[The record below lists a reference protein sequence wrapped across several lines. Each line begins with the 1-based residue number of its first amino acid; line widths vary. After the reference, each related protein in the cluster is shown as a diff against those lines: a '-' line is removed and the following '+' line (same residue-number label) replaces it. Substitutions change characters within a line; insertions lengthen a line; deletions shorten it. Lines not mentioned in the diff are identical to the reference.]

1 MTITLRSS
9 KSTALTFNEMDGNF
23 TDLDTRL
30 DVVEANYI
38 KTFNGLTATSNAL
51 TVTTANITEN
61 TNLYFTD
68 ARARSAISVTDVSGD
83 GSLSYNSSTGV
94 ITYTGPSASDVRA
107 HFTAG
112 EGIDISSGVISG
124 EDASSSNKGIASFSS
139 DHFTVSSGAV
149 TIKTDGID
157 DTHIDFGTGANQVS
171 TADIPEQTNLYY
183 TDGRVTTVIN
193 ATSIAALS
201 DVLSTTMNS
210 PTNGHGLVY
219 NSGSGKIEL
228 AELPGA
234 AGGEANTGTNIGGAN
249 EIFQGKAGVDFKF
262 RTIDH
267 GDNLTITES
276 TNKLT
281 INTVSSP
288 EFGNLKINSA
298 ANTIENIATN
308 SNIILKPNG
317 TGIVSIDGALTATGD
332 ITGTLA
338 TAAQTNITSL
348 GTLTALR
355 VDNINI
361 DGNTIS
367 SVAGTDLNI
376 TPLAGQQIV
385 LDGTIVVDAGVVTGV
400 TSITSTQINATTAV
414 IDEVTI
420 TANNITTNASNAD
433 LVLVP
438 NGTGVVALNSAINM
452 NSNKVTNVTDP
463 TSNQDAATKAYVDS
477 QISGISQTSITQG
490 NSNVTVTDSGT
501 GQVVTTIDGTAELTI
516 VSASATFGGNIII
529 PDAGTIGS
537 ASDNDAMAISSGGV
551 VALSATTAS
560 TSSTTGALTVAG
572 GVGIAD
578 DLFVG
583 DDVEIG
589 GGILAIKNA
598 GARSVARFYCE
609 SGNAHYAQIQ
619 APAHADLAGNVT
631 LTLPVITDTLVGRN
645 TTDTLT
651 DKTLTAPIISAT
663 STTVGGKIKFLEGT
677 DNGTNGVTLVGA
689 ASTAD
694 VDVVLPS
701 TAGTLALQNED
712 TTGTAAIATTVTVA
726 DESSDTTCFPLFGTA
741 ATGNLNVKSDA
752 SALTY
757 NASNGTLAATT
768 FSGVATSAQYADV
781 AENYLPDASYE
792 AGTVVSIGGGAEV
805 TMCGPDD
812 YVAGVVSTNPA
823 YLMNSEQEGG
833 IPIALVGRVPVRV
846 FGPVNKGERV
856 FADLYGRACRSG
868 DGQLV
873 GIAIETNLDEGEKL
887 VECLLK
893 V

>member
-1 MTITLRSS
+1 
-9 KSTALTFNEMDGNF
+9 MD
-23 TDLDTRL
+23 
-30 DVVEANYI
+30 
-38 KTFNGLTATSNAL
+38 SP
-51 TVTTANITEN
+51 
-61 TNLYFTD
+61 
-68 ARARSAISVTDVSGD
+68 SD
-83 GSLSYNSSTGV
+83 G
-94 ITYTGPSASDVRA
+94 
-107 HFTAG
+107 F
-112 EGIDISSGVISG
+112 
-124 EDASSSNKGIASFSS
+124 
-139 DHFTVSSGAV
+139 
-149 TIKTDGID
+149 
-157 DTHIDFGTGANQVS
+157 
-171 TADIPEQTNLYY
+171 
-183 TDGRVTTVIN
+183 
-193 ATSIAALS
+193 
-201 DVLSTTMNS
+201 
-210 PTNGHGLVY
+210 GLVY
-219 NSGSGKIEL
+219 SSASGKIEL

-234 AGGEANTGTNIGGAN
+234 AGGEANRGVNLGGSN
-249 EIFQGKAGVDFKF
+249 EIFAGKSGVALNF

-267 GDNLTITES
+267 GDNLTITQAAN
-276 TNKLT
+276 TLT

-308 SNIILKPNG
+308 SNIVLKPNG

-338 TAAQTNITSL
+338 TAAQTNVTSL

-385 LDGTIVVDAGVVTGV
+385 LDGTIIVDAGIVTGA

-477 QISGISQTSITQG
+477 QISGISQTSISQG

-501 GQVVTTIDGTAELTI
+501 GQIVTNIDGTDRITTVAATTTTATGHSI
-516 VSASATFGGNIII
+516 VLGAASNSAAGSIKFLEGTDNGTNGVTLQGPASTGDVTVLLPASA
-529 PDAGTIGS
+529 
-537 ASDNDAMAISSGGV
+537 
-551 VALSATTAS
+551 
-560 TSSTTGALTVAG
+560 
-572 GVGIAD
+572 
-578 DLFVG
+578 
-583 DDVEIG
+583 
-589 GGILAIKNA
+589 
-598 GARSVARFYCE
+598 
-609 SGNAHYAQIQ
+609 
-619 APAHADLAGNVT
+619 
-631 LTLPVITDTLVGRN
+631 DTLVGKA

-651 DKTLTAPIISAT
+651 NKTLTAPIMSAPVISATSNSVGGKIKLLEGTDNGTNGVTLVAPASTADVDLNLPNSADTLVGRATTDTLTNKTLTAPIISAPVISAT

-792 AGTVVSIGGGAEV
+792 PGTVVSIGGGAEV
-805 TMCGPDD
+805 TMCGIDD

-846 FGPVNKGERV
+846 FGPVSKGDRV
-856 FADLYGRACRSG
+856 FADLNGRACRSG

-873 GIAIETNLDEGEKL
+873 GIAIETNTDEGEKL